1 MDKRDRRKVG
11 GGSRKHE
18 RKNQQI
24 PNHIY
29 LLAIAFLLLV
39 VVGMIF
45 VIRRYT
51 PTKEHMSLS
60 DYFTLTEENQAAVI
74 LNGEYKEVSDSD
86 IATDQGVYLE
96 ISFLKSNLD
105 DGYVYDTTEGVLRYV
120 TDQDVVSAS
129 LNSDAYTVGKSRE
142 SLGKDV
148 VVSQNGAYFVSADF
162 VKLYTDMSFELFDSP
177 NRVAGYEKKVASLK
191 RDAALRR
198 FGGVKSKILKD
209 AKKGDQLT
217 ILENYGKW
225 SHVLTEDGVLAC
237 VQNRRLS
244 KSEKQTVEAT
254 LPERTYNHIT
264 VKDPIVMGWH
274 QVTSQS
280 ANSGVSQVVA
290 GTGLNVIS
298 PTWFSI
304 SSNDGDISSLASSDY
319 VDTAHQNDMEVWGL
333 MDNFSTDI
341 DTDTVLGT
349 TTSRENLEGQLITEA
364 LNYQLDGINIDIESL
379 PEETSESYVQFM
391 RELSVKCRNNNLV
404 LSVDV
409 PPPYSFNEHY
419 SQKELGEVV
428 DYVIIM
434 GYDEHYVGSDAGS
447 VASLSYERDGIT
459 GTLENVPKEKIIS
472 GIPFYTRLWKTNAS
486 GEVSSEAIGMDKA
499 DQILSDYK
507 VTAGWS
513 SETSQD
519 YAEFTDED
527 GNFCQ
532 IWLENEASI
541 EEKMKLVQEYGLA
554 GVAEWKLGFERSSI
568 WDVIAKYVN

>member
-1 MDKRDRRKVG
+1 MKKKKSPV
-11 GGSRKHE
+11 K
-18 RKNQQI
+18 
-24 PNHIY
+24 
-29 LLAIAFLLLV
+29 V
-39 VVGMIF
+39 VVPLILAVAAAGVGYKVVNRYIPSKEVMDGNEYF
-45 VIRRYT
+45 GTFGGEDAAVVLPDRLEQGKALVKDGTAYVEYATAKENLNDHLYKSDEEQQVILTTAVDIIKLPYDSNEYT
-51 PTKEHMSLS
+51 TLTGNGSMPYQIIVSQDGNVYIALDYLAQYTALQYSVEQEPLHIIINNQWGTKTFSDVIKEESIRLDADIKSPILKKEAAGDKVTVLEQEEEWTKVLTADGYIGYMKSKKLS
-60 DYFTLTEENQAAVI
+60 DSYEEQVTSDFRAA
-74 LNGEYKEVSDSD
+74 EYTSIHKDYD
-86 IATDQGVYLE
+86 M
-96 ISFLKSNLD
+96 NL
-105 DGYVYDTTEGVLRYV
+105 L
-120 TDQDVVSAS
+120 
-129 LNSDAYTVGKSRE
+129 
-142 SLGKDV
+142 
-148 VVSQNGAYFVSADF
+148 
-162 VKLYTDMSFELFDSP
+162 
-177 NRVAGYEKKVASLK
+177 
-191 RDAALRR
+191 
-198 FGGVKSKILKD
+198 
-209 AKKGDQLT
+209 
-217 ILENYGKW
+217 
-225 SHVLTEDGVLAC
+225 
-237 VQNRRLS
+237 
-244 KSEKQTVEAT
+244 
-254 LPERTYNHIT
+254 
-264 VKDPIVMGWH
+264 WH
-274 QVTSQS
+274 QVTSQDS
-280 ANSGVSQVVA
+280 NDALAADIQDVKGV
-290 GTGLNVIS
+290 NVIS

-409 PPPYSFNEHY
+409 PPPYSFNGHY
-419 SQKELGEVV
+419 SQKEIGEVV